1 MFQVASH
8 SHRPG
13 ERPGQGSARRLRKET
28 EADFSGISVPLCVIL
43 SHLALATGSE
53 CSDICLIF
61 VALSQFPTC
70 IYEYLHHCVH
80 PALAAWPGL
89 RSCRG
94 GRTRHVSMV
103 RPCNRSWKGASVIHN
118 MGDSGT
124 TGNAPR
130 LETRLNG
137 WRTGQP
143 HNERGSEQW
152 ALTRLARRATS
163 LRMSSG
169 WPSKSMDP
177 TSIVLP
183 ACLTL

>member
-43 SHLALATGSE
+43 SHLALAMGSE
-53 CSDICLIF
+53 RSDICLIF

-70 IYEYLHHCVH
+70 IYEYLHHCVQGLFIFWVRLHRSRLSRESGNPHHRGLWQLSHGKTIWIPACAGMTRVRGNDERMKRPCHCVH

-94 GRTRHVSMV
+94 GSHPACIYGKAM
-103 RPCNRSWKGASVIHN
+103 
-118 MGDSGT
+118 
-124 TGNAPR
+124 
-130 LETRLNG
+130 
-137 WRTGQP
+137 QP
-143 HNERGSEQW
+143 ELERGKCH
-152 ALTRLARRATS
+152 TYRAFS
-163 LRMSSG
+163 FSG
-169 WPSKSMDP
+169 
-177 TSIVLP
+177 LG
-183 ACLTL
+183 